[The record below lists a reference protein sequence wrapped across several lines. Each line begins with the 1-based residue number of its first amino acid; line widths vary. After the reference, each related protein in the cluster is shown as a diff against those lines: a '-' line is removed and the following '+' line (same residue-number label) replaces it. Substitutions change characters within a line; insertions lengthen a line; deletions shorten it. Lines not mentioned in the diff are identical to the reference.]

1 MARRFR
7 CLIHG
12 EKRGV
17 SKEGGGHV
25 GRALYTIS
33 PRAIRLHGAQQPF
46 CSALDSLRIAI
57 GINLPQGK
65 DGDSRG
71 DGTGGE
77 FSSPEASLCA
87 FGE

>member
-12 EKRGV
+12 EECGV
-17 SKEGGGHV
+17 SEEGGGHV

-46 CSALDSLRIAI
+46 RSALDSLRIAI